1 MTVIKQY
8 KSDWGNL
15 IGFFVML
22 TIGSI
27 HPAKTLM
34 MINQEIISLRLYT
47 VSEGGTLLQHTNK
60 KDRSVNII

>member
-15 IGFFVML
+15 IGFFVLL

-27 HPAKTLM
+27 QIGDDVGASSR
-34 MINQEIISLRLYT
+34 EIISVRLHT
-47 VSEGGTLLQHTNK
+47 VQEGRTMLQAHN
-60 KDRSVNII
+60 